1 MPIRRRGAL
10 ARRHP
15 ERRSPSD
22 ARTPGSFERS
32 VQAALDSLPP
42 EIARL
47 LETVAIVVEDLPTP
61 EQAAEAAAEGDGWLY
76 GLYEG
81 TPLIE
86 WGADQVPFPNVIT
99 LFRIPLQEDFPD
111 PGERAWEIARTVVHE
126 LAHHAG
132 IDDERLHELG
142 YD

>member
-1 MPIRRRGAL
+1 MPIRRRGAR

-15 ERRSPSD
+15 SDRVTTRATPSD
-22 ARTPGSFERS
+22 AFERQ
-32 VQAALDSLPP
+32 VQAALDELPP

-47 LETVAIVVEDLPTP
+47 LDTVAIVVEDLPSP
-61 EQAAEAAAEGDGWLY
+61 DQAAGSDDPDGWLY
-76 GLYEG
+76 GIYEG

-86 WGADQVPFPNVIT
+86 WGADSVPFPNVIT

-111 PGERAWEIARTVVHE
+111 PADLSDEIARTVVHE

-132 IDDERLHELG
+132 IDDDRLYELG

>member
-1 MPIRRRGAL
+1 MPIRRRGTL
-10 ARRHP
+10 ARRHATH
-15 ERRSPSD
+15 RASTRAGGLD
-22 ARTPGSFERS
+22 AFERQ
-32 VQAALDSLPP
+32 VQAALDGLPP

-47 LETVAIVVEDLPTP
+47 LDTVAVVVEDLPSP
-61 EQAAEAAAEGDGWLY
+61 EQSAGSDDPDGWLY
-76 GLYEG
+76 GIYEG

-86 WGADQVPFPNVIT
+86 WGADSVPFPNVIT

-111 PGERAWEIARTVVHE
+111 PAERSLEIERTVVHE

-132 IDDERLHELG
+132 IDDDRLLELG